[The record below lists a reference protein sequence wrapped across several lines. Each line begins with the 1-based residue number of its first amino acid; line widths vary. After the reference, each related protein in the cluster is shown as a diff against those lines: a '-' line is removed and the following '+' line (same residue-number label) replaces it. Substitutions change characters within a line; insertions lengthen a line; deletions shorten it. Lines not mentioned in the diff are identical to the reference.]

1 MKLSAISIWAAV
13 LCLMA
18 GSPDAHAADI
28 VEAASEAGQFT
39 MLLQA
44 VKQAG
49 LEGKMKTP
57 GPFTVFAPTDAAF
70 SALPPEVSQRLM
82 DPDNKAELAGVLSYH
97 LLAGRLLSADVA
109 GKNAEVKA
117 LTGQG
122 LVVNGEGEN
131 LTVNGAKV
139 STRDM
144 IVDNGVVHVI
154 DEVLLP
160 PTPVQPRM

>member
-1 MKLSAISIWAAV
+1 MKLSAISIRAAV
-13 LCLMA
+13 LCLMT
-18 GSPDAHAADI
+18 GSPEVHAADI

-49 LEGKMKTP
+49 LEGKMKTS

-82 DPDNKAELAGVLSYH
+82 DPANKAELAGVLSYH
-97 LLAGRLLSADVA
+97 VLAGRLLSADVA

-131 LTVNGAKV
+131 MTVNGANV

-144 IVDNGVVHVI
+144 ITDNGVVHVI

-160 PTPVQPRM
+160 PTPVQPKM